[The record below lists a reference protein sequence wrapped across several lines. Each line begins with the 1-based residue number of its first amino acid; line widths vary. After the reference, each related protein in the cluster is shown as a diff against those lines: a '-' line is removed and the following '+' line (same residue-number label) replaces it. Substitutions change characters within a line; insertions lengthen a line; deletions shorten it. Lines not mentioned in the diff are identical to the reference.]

1 MPAISTGIFQFAL
14 KSCAL
19 IMAQAIFE
27 YLKKIDESKKDSI
40 ALRALRI
47 VISDKKKAREFADII
62 SKKLKPD
69 GR

>member
-1 MPAISTGIFQFAL
+1 MPAISTGIFQFLL

-19 IMAQAIFE
+19 IMALSIFE

-40 ALRALRI
+40 GLRALRI
-47 VISDKKKAREFADII
+47 VISDKKKTAEFADII

-69 GR
+69 NP

>member
-1 MPAISTGIFQFAL
+1 MPAISTGIFQFPL

-19 IMAQAIFE
+19 IMTQAIFE
-27 YLKKIDESKKDSI
+27 YLKKIDEIKKDSI

-69 GR
+69 GP